1 MHESGFGRFNT
12 ETLNLNPNAIPTL
25 QVVDDTFTKHRDTM
39 AAIIAAAKARAGI
52 A

>member
-12 ETLNLNPNAIPTL
+12 DTLGLGPNSIPTL
-25 QVVDDTFTKHRDTM
+25 QIVDDTFTKHRDTM
-39 AAIIAAAKARAGI
+39 AAVIAKAKERAG